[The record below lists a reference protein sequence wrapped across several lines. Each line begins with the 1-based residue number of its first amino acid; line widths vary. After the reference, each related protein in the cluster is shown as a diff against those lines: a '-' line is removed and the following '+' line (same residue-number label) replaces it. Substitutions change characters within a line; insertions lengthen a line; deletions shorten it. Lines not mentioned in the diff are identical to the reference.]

1 MSRKFKFT
9 INKDRLLDATVDF
22 HIHYGNAMARWAQ
35 LENALYLWFSAATAM
50 NDAVGRAIFYSAR
63 GFAARAEMLEAAVEH
78 ATTLS
83 PEQIEFLKEAIKK
96 ARQYSGF
103 RNKVAHGE
111 PRVHLYENEEGEKR
125 AIFSIDQG
133 RHVPSSAE
141 SLSMEDLDQGADNI
155 HTLSMLIIEMWPPIR
170 KPTSK
175 SPQECLSLVRAL
187 PNVAN
192 DKKDH
197 SASAPDPS
205 PQRPVRRNKKEYRAA
220 KKTRKRDLP
229 PDSP

>member
-125 AIFSIDQG
+125 RHFLHRPRPPRSVEGRVPINGGPRHRRSLPTYSAVTNQKEYVDSSGDQG
-133 RHVPSSAE
+133 GDQQP
-141 SLSMEDLDQGADNI
+141 LSCVALLVDL
-155 HTLSMLIIEMWPPIR
+155 
-170 KPTSK
+170 
-175 SPQECLSLVRAL
+175 
-187 PNVAN
+187 
-192 DKKDH
+192 
-197 SASAPDPS
+197 
-205 PQRPVRRNKKEYRAA
+205 
-220 KKTRKRDLP
+220 
-229 PDSP
+229 